1 MQKKLLIILFLTA
14 FTAVAYFIENADG
27 FKDTKTRLQKITL
40 PSTPTKLGKR
50 ATLLEQFGLVYVFP
64 KDYSKYYDPIT
75 GESNFDHVISLESP
89 LPEYHQSWIDH
100 RQIPPEAYPSS
111 KVLDPDITASG
122 LPILSVVVA
131 DKDLNDPE
139 TGIIAN
145 RKRKGKEWERP
156 CFISYYYRGQLLFAS
171 GAGIRIH
178 GGSKNKRPMESLRF
192 YFRKA
197 YGHDQFKPGII
208 FDNQSVPIKRVITRI
223 ENRYANLLAL
233 DLAQRIGCLTP
244 AVHPVVVYLNGKQ
257 FGNRYALIEHLN
269 KDWLRS
275 RYGHDDFI
283 LLRTTGHPEKRRI
296 SKSYQ
301 KLKKWLYNTDI
312 RMTMREAGKKVD
324 IENLSLWFIS
334 QFFTAGNDMYQGPL
348 LRDRTK
354 PDARWFWVNWD
365 MDQSFVNPYED
376 DVKILWQQR
385 LNLHNVIRNPERDR
399 KNPRTARFQNKDPR
413 AILFRRLSSEDPAYK
428 TYFERL
434 LMDTLNHK
442 INPAYLDAW
451 LDRQREAILALNT
464 DDQDF
469 FQTLAA
475 FLHHRPAYLREMMRT
490 HYDSAESHRCR
501 VNGPTDLAITI
512 DGYPSE
518 LPYNGWYFEGS
529 QITLS
534 IDPDKHP
541 RLIGWRIDDRIVHSA
556 ELPFSHTVMA
566 PVRIEAIFQERSH
579 D

>member
-1 MQKKLLIILFLTA
+1 MQKKLLIILFLSA
-14 FTAVAYFIENADG
+14 FTAVAYLIENADG
-27 FKDTKTRLQKITL
+27 FKDTKKRLQKITL

-50 ATLLEQFGLVYVFP
+50 STLLEQLGLVYVFP
-64 KDYSKYYDPIT
+64 KDYTKYYDPIT
-75 GESNFDHVISLESP
+75 GQSNFDHVISLNSP
-89 LPEYHQSWIDH
+89 LPEYRQNWIDH
-100 RQIPPEAYPSS
+100 RQIPLEAYPSS

-156 CFISYYYRGQLLFAS
+156 CFISYYHKGQLLFAS

-197 YGHDQFKPGII
+197 YGYDRFKAGII
-208 FDNQSVPIKRVITRI
+208 FDKQSIPIKRVIARI

-233 DLAQRIGCLTP
+233 DLARKIGCLTP
-244 AVHPVVVYLNGKQ
+244 AAHPVLVYLNGKK
-257 FGNRYALIEHLN
+257 FGKRYALIEHLN

-283 LLRTTGHPEKRRI
+283 LLRTTGHPERRKM
-296 SKSYQ
+296 SKPYQ

-312 RMTMREAGKKVD
+312 RMTMQAADKYVD

-334 QFFTAGNDMYQGPL
+334 QLFTAGNDMYQGPL

-354 PDARWFWVNWD
+354 TDARWFWVNWD
-365 MDQSFVNPYED
+365 MDQSFVNPYEA
-376 DVKILWQQR
+376 DVKILWQQS
-385 LNLHNVIRNPERDR
+385 LNLHNVILNPKRDR
-399 KNPRTARFQNKDPR
+399 KNQRTARFQNKDPR
-413 AILFRRLSSEDPAYK
+413 AILFRRLSNEDPAYK

-442 INPAYLDAW
+442 INPAYLNAW
-451 LDRQREAILALNT
+451 LDRQKDAILPLNT
-464 DDQDF
+464 DDQAFFRNLADF
-469 FQTLAA
+469 LQ
-475 FLHHRPAYLREMMRT
+475 HRPAYLRKLMRT
-490 HYDSAESHRCR
+490 YYESPESHPCL
-501 VNGPTDLAITI
+501 VKGPPDMDITI
-512 DGYPSE
+512 DGYPGQ
-518 LPYNGWYFEGS
+518 LPYKGWYFEGS
-529 QITLS
+529 EITLRL
-534 IDPDKHP
+534 KTGTHHN
-541 RLIGWRIDDRIVHSA
+541 LIGWRVDDRIIKSS
-556 ELPFSHTVMA
+556 ELQFSHKVLA
-566 PVRIEAIFQERSH
+566 PVRIEPLFK
-579 D
+579 